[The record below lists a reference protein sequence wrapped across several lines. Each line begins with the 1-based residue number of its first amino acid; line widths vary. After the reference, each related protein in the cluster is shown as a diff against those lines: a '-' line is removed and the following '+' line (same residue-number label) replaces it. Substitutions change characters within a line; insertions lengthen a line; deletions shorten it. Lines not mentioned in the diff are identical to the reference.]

1 MSPLQMGLGSLVGAV
16 VFGLVPLVVLLIV
29 IYRLAQIAEN
39 TDRMADALEYMART
53 QRTAETGS
61 TRANAAGRQTVTSD
75 RQTDDS
81 DRQTDGDN
89 E

>member
-1 MSPLQMGLGSLVGAV
+1 MIPLQMGLGSLVGAV

-39 TDRMADALEYMART
+39 TDRIADALEVMARR
-53 QRTAETGS
+53 QRSSETAS
-61 TRANAAGRQTVTSD
+61 ALTSEPRESPPD
-75 RQTDDS
+75 ED
-81 DRQTDGDN
+81 